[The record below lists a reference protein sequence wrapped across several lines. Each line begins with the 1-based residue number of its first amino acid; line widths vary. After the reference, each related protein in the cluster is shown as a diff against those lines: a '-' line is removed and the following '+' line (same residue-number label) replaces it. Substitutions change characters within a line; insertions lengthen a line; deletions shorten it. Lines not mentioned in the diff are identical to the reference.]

1 MLFTFCLMFGILA
14 AGPDAAPAGVP
25 VVSAVRMLHPAIVKE
40 SIVSQITLLLT
51 LINYSRAEAGLQPLQ
66 LDDRLT
72 RAATNHASVMARNG
86 RLSHQFPGESDLTG
100 RLAPALRLDRAGENV
115 VYDVTVQGAHEAFME
130 SPLHRINVLNS
141 AFDSVGI
148 GLIATGGLIYVVEDF
163 AHRVPNLKDDDVAQR
178 VAELFI
184 NLRQT
189 DGVADLL
196 PYVDNV
202 RLQQMACAMAQ
213 RETLDGKPPFSLPGV
228 RFAASYATVDPNQI
242 PANVAR
248 LAALN
253 GIGHFSVGACY
264 ARTPKYPTGLY
275 WVTIALFDGRVPTTF
290 ASE

>member
-1 MLFTFCLMFGILA
+1 MFGILA

-25 VVSAVRMLHPAIVKE
+25 VVPAVRMLHPAIVKE
-40 SIVSQITLLLT
+40 SIVSQIALLLT

-72 RAATNHASVMARNG
+72 HAATKHASVMARTG
-86 RLSHQFPGESDLTG
+86 QLSHQFPGEPNLTG
-100 RLAPALRLDRAGENV
+100 RLAPALRLDQAGENV

-141 AFDSVGI
+141 AYDSVGI
-148 GLIATGGLIYVVEDF
+148 GLVATGGLLYVVEDF
-163 AHRVPNLKDDDVAQR
+163 AHRVPDLKDDDAAQR
-178 VAELFI
+178 VAERFI

-189 DGVADLL
+189 DGDANL
-196 PYVDNV
+196 PYVGNR

-213 RETLDGKPPFSLPGV
+213 RETLDGKAPFSLSGV

-248 LAALN
+248 LSALN

-275 WVTIALFDGRVPTTF
+275 WVTIALFEGRVPTTF